1 MKLIEISHSSCV
13 GCRLCMEICSLL
25 KEGECSATKARI
37 KIFRDEEFGSNLV
50 SLCIQCPEEYCIKSC
65 HDGALVRDPETG
77 AVLVDESLCTSC
89 QACVAAC
96 PVGGISF
103 DTEKNIVFK
112 CDLCGG
118 DPECVKFC
126 SREALVLK
134 DTNFDSPDRRSFVR
148 ETGKLVRKLT
158 DVKYKGKPVSEVI
171 GVPGG

>member
-37 KIFRDEEFGSNLV
+37 RIFRDEEFGSNLV
-50 SLCIQCPEEYCIKSC
+50 SLCTQCADTYCIKSC
-65 HDGALVRDPETG
+65 REDALTRDPDTG
-77 AVLVDESLCTSC
+77 AVLVDENLCTGC
-89 QACVAAC
+89 EACVTAC
-96 PVGGISF
+96 PVSGISY
-103 DTEKNIVFK
+103 DKEKNIVFK

-126 SREALVLK
+126 SRGALAFK
-134 DTNFDSPDRRSFVR
+134 DTDITAPERKSFMR

-158 DVKYKGKPVSEVI
+158 NEKYKGKPVSEVI